1 MSTGGAAIAITARQ
15 LEALVRL
22 TEARSRV
29 ALRDEATV
37 EDAEAAIKLLR
48 RSLEE
53 VGIDPETGAF
63 DIDVLTTGT
72 SKSKRSKIETV
83 IDAIEELSGTTKRSV
98 TIAQIV
104 SKCEGSGLTE
114 DYVKEMVDELIHRG
128 QLYQPE
134 LGKVK
139 LP

>member
-1 MSTGGAAIAITARQ
+1 MPRTGRDKRLRQ

-48 RSLEE
+48 RSLQE
-53 VGIDPETGAF
+53 VGIDPETGEF

-83 IDAIEELSGTTKRSV
+83 IDAIEELSGTTKKAV
-98 TIAQIV
+98 TVTQIV
-104 SKCEGSGLTE
+104 KKCEGSGLTE